1 MRRTTL
7 ATTFL
12 ACALLLPASA
22 PGLAQSRHDWE
33 AARRPQD
40 VLARFPPPRLA
51 WRAVVPSTYRHQGWV
66 YNLAGTASAMRFVNS
81 GRPLVSGSVCRP
93 HDCGDHVL
101 AYLIAIDGSRAV
113 GAMLLP
119 KTADGTRRE
128 LYFGTPSPQERS
140 LLAIELYRDRP

>member
-7 ATTFL
+7 AKALL

-22 PGLAQSRHDWE
+22 PTVAQSRHDWE
-33 AARRPQD
+33 AARHPQD

-51 WRAVVPSTYRHQGWV
+51 WRAVVPRAYRHQAWV
-66 YNLAGTASAMRFVNS
+66 HDLAGTASAMRFVNA
-81 GRPLVSGSVCRP
+81 GRPFVSGSVCRP
-93 HDCGDHVL
+93 HDCGDHAL

-119 KTADGTRRE
+119 KTADGARRE
-128 LYFGTPSPQERS
+128 LYFGAPSPQERA
-140 LLAIELYRDRP
+140 LLATELYRGRP

>member
-7 ATTFL
+7 AKTLL
-12 ACALLLPASA
+12 ACALILPAAA
-22 PGLAQSRHDWE
+22 PLIAQARHDWE
-33 AARRPQD
+33 AARHPQD

-51 WRAVVPSTYRHQGWV
+51 WRAVVPGAYRHQSWV
-66 YNLAGTASAMRFVNS
+66 YNLAGTASAMRFVNA
-81 GRPLVSGSVCRP
+81 GRPMVAGSVCRP
-93 HDCGDHVL
+93 HDCDQAV

-128 LYFGTPSPQERS
+128 LYFGTPTPQERL
-140 LLAIELYRDRP
+140 LLATELYRGRP

>member
-1 MRRTTL
+1 MRRTRL
-7 ATTFL
+7 AKGLF
-12 ACALLLPASA
+12 ASALLLPVPA
-22 PGLAQSRHDWE
+22 PVPAQSRHDWE

-51 WRAVVPSTYRHQGWV
+51 WRAVVPSTYRHQAWV
-66 YNLAGTASAMRFVNS
+66 YDLAGTASAMRYVNA
-81 GRPLVSGSVCRP
+81 GRPFVSGSVCPP

-140 LLAIELYRDRP
+140 LLATELYRGRP